1 MFYDKPLMSQVTLT
15 IANLELS
22 SQQNY
27 GCRFSVLGRT
37 NGFEFAFLDNL
48 NLGNLSTGTCLF
60 QPVSD
65 DVIPINIGKILRTV

>member
-1 MFYDKPLMSQVTLT
+1 MSQVGLS

-22 SQQNY
+22 SEQKY

-48 NLGNLSTGTCLF
+48 NLGNLRTGTCLL
-60 QPVSD
+60 QTVSD
-65 DVIPINIGKILRTV
+65 DVISSNIGKILRTV